1 MPKKK
6 PELNRREKSILHFI
20 EKQIIQQQQFMDIWQ
35 N

>member
-20 EKQIIQQQQFMDIWQ
+20 EKQIMTQGKL
-35 N
+35 